1 MKFFRILFNAQLKLQ
16 VLLYK
21 KRELLFTL
29 EKSAEIVTFF
39 SMLLMCLKP
48 ELFIFS
54 SAFLV
59 MMIYLF
65 SGLSIINNTLTS
77 LRKFLLYGIILVFL
91 LSPLLSFM
99 LIYLLSLSS
108 VNNSNIQLF
117 VFITVPVGIWF
128 FLSLIA
134 NNKVSKLVNLILATL
149 LGIIVYVKDIV
160 FNILPDNLFLS
171 YKIAPEILGY
181 SNKQVLEIFS
191 DIILT
196 PFLITNILT
205 TLLCEIKS
213 YWIEKYNNGEDITIE
228 LIKSKAEE

>member
-29 EKSAEIVTFF
+29 EKSAEIVAFF

-77 LRKFLLYGIILVFL
+77 LRKFLLYGIILVLL

-149 LGIIVYVKDIV
+149 LGIIVYLKDIA
-160 FNILPDNLFLS
+160 FGILPDNLFLS
-171 YKIAPEILGY
+171 YQIAPEILGY

-228 LIKSKAEE
+228 LIKSKSEE